1 MFKCSQFCVSLNE
14 GKNFKISLE
23 LSFIPEPLTLL
34 GTNWLVRFARILPNC
49 RFSYAETW
57 EAFNLLGQKILATI
71 FVMKTGRKHK
81 IPILKSR
88 LQETDRS
95 WTDSTEQ
102 YASKEECIK
111 SSK

>member
-1 MFKCSQFCVSLNE
+1 
-14 GKNFKISLE
+14 
-23 LSFIPEPLTLL
+23 
-34 GTNWLVRFARILPNC
+34 
-49 RFSYAETW
+49 
-57 EAFNLLGQKILATI
+57 
-71 FVMKTGRKHK
+71 MKTGRKHK

-111 SSK
+111 SRKFTQGFKDCKKVKRKTKFQRKI